1 MDMQVKHISHKL
13 IDSLSDGVFSIAL
26 TLLGLNVVGLAT
38 DIGRSDNPN
47 SEVLKNWP
55 TFLAYTLGFLVL
67 YSMWYSYHAF
77 SQYTKGT
84 NAFVVWNHGAQFF
97 FVALMPFGVAFLA
110 NTLNTPN
117 RKWGL
122 FYFGLCLFGYNFVT
136 VIQWALN
143 GFKFQVEFTDEMPMP
158 HERLKRGM
166 PIYFMLTSA
175 TGLIV
180 LVISLV
186 NPWVAFGFYVVHIL
200 LSATPIRSFNK
211 MIPMIDRRIK

>member
-1 MDMQVKHISHKL
+1 
-13 IDSLSDGVFSIAL
+13 
-26 TLLGLNVVGLAT
+26 
-38 DIGRSDNPN
+38 
-47 SEVLKNWP
+47 
-55 TFLAYTLGFLVL
+55 
-67 YSMWYSYHAF
+67 
-77 SQYTKGT
+77 
-84 NAFVVWNHGAQFF
+84 
-97 FVALMPFGVAFLA
+97 MPFGVAFLA